1 MKNNYKQNDLSLYAI
16 CIFTALGLLAVC
28 SKSSPLY
35 PLNDWPDVNCFHTV
49 GKGIIHGKVPYVDLL
64 EQKGPYVYFLGAIAY
79 LMDGRGFAGY
89 FLFEI
94 ISMYFFLLYAYKIS
108 DLYCRPPGFAVMPP
122 GKHLAGGLQSGCTAN
137 LTVRSIYCSRTRTW
151 LLPLLGAAVVSAKS
165 FVHGGSWEQISLGIF
180 AYAIYSLLAAMRGEN
195 LDSRT
200 LVLNG
205 FLAGFIFWSKFNLV
219 GLYIAWVLVVA
230 LWYLHQRRWKVLG
243 KAALIFAGGCT
254 AATLLP
260 LIYFG
265 VHGAVKPW
273 LKVYLYDNIFSYG
286 FNSAAPG
293 EAVNLWKRCAS
304 VLENTVR
311 SLADRGNLG
320 YSLPLFFGI
329 CFFLL
334 APLYRISLW
343 EKLAVCFMGMGLAG
357 GIFIGSMRH
366 DYYGLPLAV
375 FAIWGIWLGSI
386 LVERAE
392 CLLKGLPLCRKRG
405 QAEMILWGATLLCTM
420 YLSYCISPNTYL
432 LLADKDDMP
441 QYRFAERIL
450 ASDDISLLNYLFLDG
465 GFYTVT
471 GGVPT
476 EKTFCLLNADRYNR
490 MLEQQEYIRQQRTH
504 WVVTWLAQEASEE
517 QLRSLDTVSEY
528 YDLADYMYFYFEG
541 DNRTYALYE
550 KKD

>member
-1 MKNNYKQNDLSLYAI
+1 MKNKSKQNDFSLYAI

-35 PLNDWPDVNCFHTV
+35 PLNDWPDVNCFYTV
-49 GKGIIHGKVPYVDLL
+49 GKGMVHGKVPYVDLL
-64 EQKGPYVYFLGAIAY
+64 EQKGPYVYVLGAIAY
-79 LMDGRGFAGY
+79 LMDGRGFTGY

-108 DLYCRPPGFAVMPP
+108 DLYC
-122 GKHLAGGLQSGCTAN
+122 SG
-137 LTVRSIYCSRTRTW
+137 TRIW

-180 AYAIYSLLAAMRGEN
+180 AYAIYSLLAAMREAN

-200 LVLNG
+200 LALNG

-219 GLYIAWVLVVA
+219 GLYIAWALVVV
-230 LWYLHQRRWKVLG
+230 LWYLHRRRWKELG
-243 KAALIFAGGCT
+243 KAALIFSGGYA

-293 EAVNLWKRCAS
+293 EAMNLWKRCAS
-304 VLENTVR
+304 VLENTIR

-334 APLYRISLW
+334 VPLYRISFW
-343 EKLAVCFMGMGLAG
+343 EKLAVCFMGMGLAA

-386 LVERAE
+386 FVEKTE
-392 CLLKGLPLCRKRG
+392 CLLKGLPLRRKRG
-405 QAEMILWGATLLCTM
+405 QTEMILWGAMLLCSM
-420 YLSYCISPNTYL
+420 YLSYRISPNTYL
-432 LLADKDDMP
+432 LLTDKDDMP

-490 MLEQQEYIRQQRTH
+490 MLEQQEYIREQRTR

-517 QLRSLDTVSEY
+517 QLRSLDIVSEY